1 NNSESQTTGR
11 RGFKWLV
18 LTAAG
23 LAGTCLIALILVG
36 GYLYRHPSRL
46 KDLAAEH
53 LSHLTG
59 VTVTVGELSYSLN
72 PLELRARDIDARP
85 TDGRNGFELKL

>member
-1 NNSESQTTGR
+1 MNHSESKPPGR
-11 RGFKWLV
+11 SALKKLM

-23 LAGTCLIALILVG
+23 LAGACLIALILVG
-36 GYLYRHPSRL
+36 GYLYQHPSRV

-59 VTVTVGELSYSLN
+59 VAVTVGEL
-72 PLELRARDIDARP
+72 
-85 TDGRNGFELKL
+85 